1 MTLIKKHYQNILI
14 VLLAVGLVTSFVYT
28 KQLND
33 KFTSLKQ
40 STESRITKIT
50 EATENYGKKLDE
62 ALEANSKVNKSLD
75 ELIAS
80 LKTKYV
86 DNNGGQ

>member
-1 MTLIKKHYQNILI
+1 MTFIKKNINTI
-14 VLLAVGLVTSFVYT
+14 INIALVISLGFSFLYT
-28 KQLND
+28 QSVEA
-33 KFTSLKQ
+33 KFTKLKKD
-40 STESRITKIT
+40 SEARITKIT
-50 EATENYGKKLDE
+50 KATENYGKKLDE
-62 ALEANSKVNKSLD
+62 ALEANTKVNKSLD

>member
-1 MTLIKKHYQNILI
+1 MTLIKKNYQNILI
-14 VLLAVGLVTSFVYT
+14 VLLAVGLVASFLYT
-28 KQLND
+28 KQVND
-33 KFTSLKQ
+33 KFTALKQ
-40 STESRITKIT
+40 STEERITKIT